1 MGPVAGGIRLFHLKM
16 HKMEIGSGSATHDAI
31 ITLSHFSIVLSY
43 FRTEQLIKAHS
54 RGLTLRNIPAP
65 L

>member
-31 ITLSHFSIVLSY
+31 ITLSHFLLFSVIFGRS
-43 FRTEQLIKAHS
+43 S
-54 RGLTLRNIPAP
+54 
-65 L
+65 